1 MSVMVTHFSL
11 APSVVEGPEV
21 ISPIEMPATG
31 DDILTPASIR
41 ASVDAQV
48 EAIEVEPF
56 EPRTS
61 ETSLIVYG
69 NASFKGRTGIRA
81 FSAKAKVD
89 ELTFE
94 PKEGDVFNGKVVRI
108 MPFGAFVE
116 LPGGKDGLVHI
127 SHLAPQRVGKVE
139 DVVKLGDVV
148 TVKVIEIDDMGRIN
162 LTMKGVSE
170 EDKKR
175 VL

>member
-81 FSAKAKVD
+81 FSAKAPCPISRRPGPRKG
-89 ELTFE
+89 LTSPTE
-94 PKEGDVFNGKVVRI
+94 YAGK
-108 MPFGAFVE
+108 
-116 LPGGKDGLVHI
+116 L
-127 SHLAPQRVGKVE
+127 
-139 DVVKLGDVV
+139 
-148 TVKVIEIDDMGRIN
+148 
-162 LTMKGVSE
+162 
-170 EDKKR
+170 
-175 VL
+175 